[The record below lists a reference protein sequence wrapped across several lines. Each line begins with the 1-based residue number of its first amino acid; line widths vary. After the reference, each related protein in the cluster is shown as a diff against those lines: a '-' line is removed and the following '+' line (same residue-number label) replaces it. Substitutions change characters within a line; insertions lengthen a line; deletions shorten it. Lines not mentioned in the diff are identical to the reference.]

1 MLHTKVDVKCDKLAK
16 VVGRSSQI
24 LSTYF
29 DQQTDH
35 QFTAQSV
42 ELCQIKLTALCDDQC
57 AAAKFSQYRVL
68 MGAKFSREVTVTR
81 ISFKQ
86 SPIG

>member
-35 QFTAQSV
+35 QFIAQSV

-57 AAAKFSQYRVL
+57 AAAKFSQYRVF
-68 MGAKFSREVTVTR
+68 MG
-81 ISFKQ
+81 Q
-86 SPIG
+86 SLRGKLPLPEFPSNNPL